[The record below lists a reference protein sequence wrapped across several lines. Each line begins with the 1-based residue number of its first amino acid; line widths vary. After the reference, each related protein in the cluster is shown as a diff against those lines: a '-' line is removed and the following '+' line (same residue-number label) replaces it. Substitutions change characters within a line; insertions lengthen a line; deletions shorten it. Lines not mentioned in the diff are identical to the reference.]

1 VSAAFATVADENL
14 AFLPAHQLLALMAA
28 GQLSS
33 RTLLEL
39 QLARADQSNPT
50 IGAVVAFDRD
60 AARQR
65 ADAADLARKQG
76 EHWGALHGLPIT
88 IKDTYEV
95 AGMPCTAGAPVYRNH
110 RPQTNAWAVQ
120 RLLDAG
126 AIVYGKTNVPLMASD
141 IQSYNAVYGTTN
153 NPWDV
158 QRTPGGSS
166 GGAAAAL
173 ACGLTPLELG
183 SDIGGSIRIPAHF
196 CGVYGH
202 KSSHGI
208 VPLRGHIPGPPGS
221 LAEPDMAVAGPL
233 ARSAQDL
240 ALMLDVLTGP
250 TPTQAST
257 PASGWALQLPPP
269 RAQRLQD
276 YRVLMW
282 MDDPYCPV
290 DSATR
295 DAGAQLQATL
305 RAAGVQVVCAPP
317 DGIGLE
323 EIVLQYFHRLGGA
336 MASAHTPG
344 QRMAMGWLAPLLRH
358 GGRLLGAPPYGHR
371 YFSGCAQSHA
381 QWLRENELVLA
392 LRARF
397 VALFDTFD
405 VVLMPVAM
413 GTAFAHDH
421 SQPVSQRRITVDG
434 RRRAYADMFGWI
446 APATLLGLPA
456 TSAPLGLT
464 EQGLPMGIQIVGG
477 PFQDRTTIAFAAL
490 LAPLVGD
497 FQRPGQV

>member
-1 VSAAFATVADENL
+1 MSSVTDFLADSVL
-14 AFLPAHQLLALMAA
+14 AFLPAHQLLARMDA

-33 RTLLEL
+33 RALLEL
-39 QLARADQSNPT
+39 QLARVDQCNRS
-50 IGAVVAFDRD
+50 IGAVVALDRD

-65 ADAADLARKQG
+65 ADAADKARQRG
-76 EHWGALHGLPIT
+76 ERWGVLHGLPMT

-95 AGMPCTAGAPVYRNH
+95 AGMPCTAGAPVYRDH
-110 RPQTNAWAVQ
+110 RPQANAWAVQ

-126 AIVYGKTNVPLMASD
+126 AIVYGKTNVPFMASD

-158 QRTPGGSS
+158 LRTPGGSS

-208 VPLRGHIPGPPGS
+208 VSLRGHIPGPHGT
-221 LAEPDMAVAGPL
+221 LAEPDLAVAGPL

-250 TPTQAST
+250 VPTQQA
-257 PASGWALQLPPP
+257 GWALQLPAP
-269 RAQRLQD
+269 RPQRLQD

-282 MDDPYCPV
+282 MDDPYCAV
-290 DSATR
+290 DAATR
-295 DAGAQLQATL
+295 EAGAQLHDRL

-317 DGIGLE
+317 QGVSLE
-323 EIVLQYFHRLGGA
+323 EMVLLYFHRLGGVL
-336 MASAHTPG
+336 ASAHTPA
-344 QRMAMGWLAPLLRH
+344 QRWGMGFMAPLLRH
-358 GGRLLGAPPYGHR
+358 AGRLLGAPPYGHR
-371 YFSGCAQSHA
+371 FFSGCAQSHA
-381 QWLRENELVLA
+381 QWLHEQEQVLA

-397 VALFDTFD
+397 VALFEAFD

-421 SQPVSQRRITVDG
+421 SAVVSQRRILVDG
-434 RRRAYADMFGWI
+434 QRRAYADMFGWI
-446 APATLLGLPA
+446 APATVLGLPA
-456 TSAPLGLT
+456 TSAPIGLT
-464 EQGLPMGIQIVGG
+464 AQKLPMGIQIVGG

-490 LAPLVGD
+490 LAQLGGG
-497 FQRPGQV
+497 FQQPA

>member
-1 VSAAFATVADENL
+1 MTDNDL
-14 AFLPAHQLLALMAA
+14 AFLPAHQLLAHMAA

-33 RTLLEL
+33 RALLEL
-39 QLARADQSNPT
+39 QLARVDQCNPA

-65 ADAADLARKQG
+65 ADAADQARQRG
-76 EHWGALHGLPIT
+76 ECWGVLHGLPMT
-88 IKDTYEV
+88 IKDTYAV
-95 AGMPCTAGAPVYRNH
+95 AGMPCTAGGPVYRDH
-110 RPQTNAWAVQ
+110 RPHANAWAVQ
-120 RLLDAG
+120 RLLDSG
-126 AIVYGKTNVPLMASD
+126 AIVFGKTNVPFMASD

-158 QRTPGGSS
+158 LRTPGGSS

-183 SDIGGSIRIPAHF
+183 SDIGGSIRIPTHF

-208 VPLRGHIPGPPGS
+208 ISLRGHIPGPPGT
-221 LAEPDMAVAGPL
+221 LAEPDLAVAGPM
-233 ARSAQDL
+233 ARSAEDL
-240 ALMLDVLTGP
+240 SLMLDVLAGP
-250 TPTQAST
+250 PPPEQ
-257 PASGWALQLPPP
+257 PGWALQLPAP

-282 MDDPYCPV
+282 PDDPYCPV
-290 DSATR
+290 DVATR
-295 DAGAQLQATL
+295 EAGTQLHDRL
-305 RAAGVQVVCAPP
+305 RAAGVSVVCAPP
-317 DGIGLE
+317 QDVSLE
-323 EIVLQYFHRLGGA
+323 EMVLLYFHRLGGVL
-336 MASAHTPG
+336 ASAHTPA
-344 QRMAMGWLAPLLRH
+344 QRWGMGLAAPLLRH
-358 GGRLLGAPPYGHR
+358 AGRLLGAPPYGHR
-371 YFSGCAQSHA
+371 FFSGCAQSHA
-381 QWLRENELVLA
+381 QWLRKQERVLA

-421 SQPVSQRRITVDG
+421 STPVSQRRITVDG
-434 RRRAYADMFGWI
+434 RRRPYADMFGWI

-456 TSAPLGLT
+456 TSAPLALT
-464 EQGLPMGIQIVGG
+464 AQGLPMGIQIVGG

-490 LAPLVGD
+490 LAQLGGG
-497 FQRPGQV
+497 FQRPNIP